1 MSERT
6 AAIIGATGLVGS
18 HLAALLLKDDYFS
31 TVRLIVRRPQEKT
44 DPKTE
49 IKLVDFNDAESLKLS
64 LEGTDTIF
72 CCIGTTQKK
81 VKGDKKLYRKIDYDI
96 PVKAARFGK
105 EAGCEKFILVSAIGA
120 NSSSNTFYLKLKG
133 EVEDALQLCGL
144 RSVHIMQPSLILGD
158 RKESRPLEKFG
169 KVFMGALS
177 GLLFGSLEKYK
188 SIHAYTIATA
198 MLAAAKK
205 DDAGI
210 FKYTYREMMQLA
222 KAVK

>member
-6 AAIIGATGLVGS
+6 AAIIGSTGLVGG
-18 HLAALLLKDDYFS
+18 HLAKLLLKDDYFS
-31 TVRLIVRRPQEKT
+31 TVRFIVRRPQDKT

-72 CCIGTTQKK
+72 CCIGTTQKN

-105 EAGCEKFILVSAIGA
+105 EAGCEKFVLVSAIGA
-120 NSSSNTFYLKLKG
+120 NSKSNTFYLKLKG
-133 EVEDALQLCGL
+133 EVEDALQSSGL

-169 KVFMGALS
+169 KVVMGAFS
-177 GLLFGSLEKYK
+177 GLLFGFLEK
-188 SIHAYTIATA
+188 
-198 MLAAAKK
+198 
-205 DDAGI
+205 
-210 FKYTYREMMQLA
+210 
-222 KAVK
+222 